1 MEGVNVMQAG
11 GTRARPVDWR
21 RVAELW
27 VMPALGILTLLG
39 GWAALGAS
47 GWISPKFLPGPMAV
61 LQRMVELT
69 QEPYAGALLQQHL
82 LASLE
87 KFLLSF
93 SIAVLLG
100 VPMGLAMGRSKRL
113 EWVVAPLFEAF
124 RFIPPIAWVPF
135 AIFWFG
141 TGFLSPTLVI
151 FAGAFAPCVLNAYRG
166 ARQIDKHLL
175 EAGQM
180 LGAGRWLT
188 FTEILLPAALAH
200 IVAGM
205 RVGAGFGWQSLI
217 GAELIVGSTGL
228 GYMIVQ
234 GGSNLEPTVVMSGM
248 ITIGLAGAAI
258 DWGMR
263 TLQALAQRSWA
274 RSARG

>member
-1 MEGVNVMQAG
+1 MESLNRAG
-11 GTRARPVDWR
+11 PSRAHALVSR
-21 RVAELW
+21 RVLERWL
-27 VMPALGILTLLG
+27 MPALGIATLFG
-39 GWAALGAS
+39 GWALLSGLGLV
-47 GWISPKFLPGPMAV
+47 SPAFLPGPLTVLRSMAEHT
-61 LQRMVELT
+61 R
-69 QEPYAGALLQQHL
+69 EPYAGSVLQMHL

-87 KFLLSF
+87 KFLISF

-100 VPMGLAMGRSKRL
+100 VPLGLFMGRFKAL
-113 EWVVAPLFEAF
+113 DWAVTPVFEAF
-124 RFIPPIAWVPF
+124 RFIPTIAWVPF

-166 ARQIDKHLL
+166 ARQIDRALI

-180 LGAGRWLT
+180 LGAGRWATL
-188 FTEILLPAALAH
+188 TEILLPAALAH
-200 IVAGM
+200 IVAGI

-234 GGSNLEPTVVMSGM
+234 GGSNLEPAIVISGM
-248 ITIGLAGAAI
+248 ITIGLIGAGI
-258 DWGMR
+258 DYGMR
-263 TLQALAQRSWA
+263 ALQRRVQRDWS
-274 RSARG
+274 R